1 MDKDSSHNSAR
12 CLAWWR
18 AVRHVAFPIVLA
30 MSTHKRAYCEPCSVF
45 ALLPRNPL
53 LKRHCGGDN
62 KLVCCQRPHLFSQQL
77 TAQSLVCS
85 QNKHRKELLSQFRT
99 IDCLVRRAAPR
110 KTDNISVAIS
120 LPFGTLLCN
129 RRSYIC
135 FRQAISRSLAV
146 PYSAFSQGSFKSII
160 CAHIH
165 IHTRT
170 HGLFYTRIINP

>member
-1 MDKDSSHNSAR
+1 MRTWQSKCA
-12 CLAWWR
+12 AWR
-18 AVRHVAFPIVLA
+18 
-30 MSTHKRAYCEPCSVF
+30 KRAILCKNHRPGNGNTQACVLPR
-45 ALLPRNPL
+45 ALLGFCTAPRNPL
-53 LKRHCGGDN
+53 LKRHCGGGN

-85 QNKHRKELLSQFRT
+85 QIKHGKELLSQFRT
-99 IDCLVRRAAPR
+99 IDCLVRRAAHAR
-110 KTDNISVAIS
+110 RTIFLS
-120 LPFGTLLCN
+120 LYRLLGGVPFGTLLCN